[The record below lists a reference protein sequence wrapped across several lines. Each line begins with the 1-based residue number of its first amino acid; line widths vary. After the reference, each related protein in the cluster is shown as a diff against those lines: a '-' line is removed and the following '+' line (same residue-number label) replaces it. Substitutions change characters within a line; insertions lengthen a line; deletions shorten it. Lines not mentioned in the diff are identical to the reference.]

1 MGNPT
6 GDSTI
11 TNLPVAATLNGSELV
26 AVDQTVNQIVTTV
39 KIPVSAIVTQLPP
52 TAFGAAML
60 AWFLTLPTTLP
71 AQSGVLWN
79 NGGSLALS

>member
-39 KIPVSAIVTQLPP
+39 KIPVSEIVTQLPP
-52 TAFGAAML
+52 SAFGVAML

-71 AQSGVLWN
+71 AHSGILWN
-79 NGGSLALS
+79 NGGSLSLS